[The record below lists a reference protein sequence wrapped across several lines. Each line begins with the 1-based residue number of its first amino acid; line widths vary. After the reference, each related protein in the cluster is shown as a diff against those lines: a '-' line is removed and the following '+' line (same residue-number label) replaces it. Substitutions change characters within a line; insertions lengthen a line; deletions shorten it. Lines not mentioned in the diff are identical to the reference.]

1 MIDSFCH
8 GIFVLFNPFKL
19 RKYQSSLSSNYVEV
33 SVTTEN
39 EQNKNVKTVC
49 ICNKSLF
56 QTNLVNTCFI
66 M

>member
-39 EQNKNVKTVC
+39 EQNKNEQCVFV
-49 ICNKSLF
+49 
-56 QTNLVNTCFI
+56 TNLFFRLI
-66 M
+66 